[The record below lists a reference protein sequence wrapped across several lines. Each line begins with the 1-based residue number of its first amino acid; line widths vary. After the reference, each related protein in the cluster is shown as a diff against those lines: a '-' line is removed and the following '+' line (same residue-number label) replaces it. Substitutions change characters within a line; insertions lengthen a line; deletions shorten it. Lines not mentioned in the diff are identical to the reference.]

1 MCTAPPAGAP
11 LANIVPVLF
20 VWRSSGAA
28 TVTFG
33 PRNRRM
39 EGDVW
44 ASAGAGWVGWV
55 MTTENWRQ
63 IVLESS
69 QVKVKV
75 FASDGKLS
83 Y

>member
-1 MCTAPPAGAP
+1 M
-11 LANIVPVLF
+11 
-20 VWRSSGAA
+20 
-28 TVTFG
+28 
-33 PRNRRM
+33 
-39 EGDVW
+39 W

>member
-1 MCTAPPAGAP
+1 MGFWGCG
-11 LANIVPVLF
+11 L
-20 VWRSSGAA
+20 G
-28 TVTFG
+28 G
-33 PRNRRM
+33 
-39 EGDVW
+39 
-44 ASAGAGWVGWV
+44 VGNDL
-55 MTTENWRQ
+55 TENWRQ